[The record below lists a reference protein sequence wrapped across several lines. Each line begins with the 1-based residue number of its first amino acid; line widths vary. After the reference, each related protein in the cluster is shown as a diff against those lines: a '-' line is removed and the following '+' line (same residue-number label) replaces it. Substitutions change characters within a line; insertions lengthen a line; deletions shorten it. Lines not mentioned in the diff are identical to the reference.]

1 MSFFARGEETHFG
14 IKKGAGEMVNIVL
27 AIILVIV
34 IGTAAGYL
42 IRAKKRG
49 VTCIGCPS
57 GCNCSHKHDQ
67 QSECNCRET

>member
-1 MSFFARGEETHFG
+1 
-14 IKKGAGEMVNIVL
+14 MVNTIL

-57 GCNCSHKHDQ
+57 GCSCSHEQKQ
-67 QSECNCRET
+67 QSELAGREK